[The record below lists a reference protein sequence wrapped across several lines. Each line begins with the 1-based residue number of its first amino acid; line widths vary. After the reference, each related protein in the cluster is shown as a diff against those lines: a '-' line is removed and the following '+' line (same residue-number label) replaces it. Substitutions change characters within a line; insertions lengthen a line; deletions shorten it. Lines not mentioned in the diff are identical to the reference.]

1 MPAAPTEATAA
12 HVRLLQ
18 APDAAQSARHEAFGA
33 LVAAYQDMACGYA
46 LAQLGN
52 WPAAK
57 DAAQDAFILA
67 YQQIG
72 QLREP
77 AAFGAWLKRIV
88 WSQCQR
94 ARRAPRVEPLPD
106 DEAAL
111 PAPHEAGPE
120 PALEAAAW
128 RQQVLA
134 VVQAL
139 PGHER
144 DAVLLYYIDGYSP
157 SEVAAFLEITA
168 PALRKRLQR
177 ARSHLREAMMDL
189 LRDSLDARRP
199 SRDDAFVRAV
209 QLATTLEEAALEA
222 QVTVL
227 EAALVDGI
235 DVNAAGASGQTL
247 LHWAARQGNL
257 EALGLLLRNG
267 ADPALLDR
275 LGRTPLRV
283 ALDAGQAQAADLLR
297 RWAADHATATEHQ
310 EPRP

>member
-1 MPAAPTEATAA
+1 MPTETVSATAA

-18 APDAAQSARHEAFGA
+18 SPEATQQARHEAFAA

-52 WPAAK
+52 WPAAQ

-72 QLREP
+72 QLHEP

-88 WSQCQR
+88 WSQCSR
-94 ARRAPRVEPLPD
+94 TRRAPVTEPLPADELGLCAPD
-106 DEAAL
+106 DAQ
-111 PAPHEAGPE
+111 PAVAS
-120 PALEAAAW
+120 EAAAW

-134 VVQAL
+134 AVQAL
-139 PGHER
+139 PAHER
-144 DAVLLYYIDGYSP
+144 DAVLLYYIDGYAP
-157 SEVAAFLEITA
+157 REVAAFLEISE

-177 ARSHLREAMMDL
+177 ARDHLREAMMDL
-189 LRDSLDARRP
+189 LRDSLAAERP
-199 SRDDAFVRAV
+199 SRDDAFLRAV
-209 QLATTLEEAALEA
+209 QLATTLEEAAVEA
-222 QVTVL
+222 QIAVL

-257 EALGLLLRNG
+257 EALTLLLRNG

-283 ALDAGQAQAADLLR
+283 ALDAGQSRAADLLR
-297 RWAADHATATEHQ
+297 RWAARHTAPEPQ